1 VRFQTTETVQTPDSE
16 IVLRVLET
24 TLPEISSDVVRE
36 GPQITLRGLG
46 PSPRSRNPRDI
57 TILHVSSDHA
67 TTVIHVDVNFQ
78 ASALLGTVSQD
89 SVVRS
94 KLDYVFDQVRTQ
106 LSLETR
112 RAEGSDLVPHSGV
125 LASAIDAGVA
135 EMPRAPVEAVERLE
149 QGFVAKFS
157 RTTTPEPPVTKS
169 PEPPVTESSEPSVL
183 PAETPV
189 HAVSAPSEPVGIQHV
204 AEVVAAPEPP
214 RSAPAAEVVPVV
226 SELPVEAATEQLTA
240 VASVRP
246 APVPD
251 AEAATQGVAPAK
263 PRAERPMLQFSSS
276 RAQRTHVPALIMA
289 IIALLL
295 LFAVA
300 AYYLLRPNP
309 PESTPTSF
317 PAQTRPVDH
326 GSLFRAALSR
336 AHKISSL
343 QVRLRF
349 R

>member
-1 VRFQTTETVQTPDSE
+1 MRFQTTETVQTPDSE

-106 LSLETR
+106 LSLETK

-169 PEPPVTESSEPSVL
+169 PEPPVL
-183 PAETPV
+183 PAEPPV
-189 HAVSAPSEPVGIQHV
+189 DTVSAPSEPVGIQHV

>member
-1 VRFQTTETVQTPDSE
+1 MRFQTTETVQTPDSE

-157 RTTTPEPPVTKS
+157 RTTSPEPPVTK
-169 PEPPVTESSEPSVL
+169 SSEPSVL
-183 PAETPV
+183 PAEPPV
-189 HAVSAPSEPVGIQHV
+189 DAVSAPSEPVGIQHV

-226 SELPVEAATEQLTA
+226 SELPVEAATEQLAA
-240 VASVRP
+240 VARVSP

-251 AEAATQGVAPAK
+251 TEAATQGVAPAK

-317 PAQTRPVDH
+317 PAPPSRRQTLCAVTPM
-326 GSLFRAALSR
+326 SLSP
-336 AHKISSL
+336 SP
-343 QVRLRF
+343 
-349 R
+349 